1 MHAARF
7 VGRFIVPFAFALAL
21 QAADEWPQG
30 YIVEENSISPDQR
43 YGIVLPSR
51 ETGADV
57 EGEGEN
63 TNYFADLKANRLLG
77 KIEGAD
83 YFQGQNHR
91 GLDVTWSKNSKFAVV
106 VYQGRFGF
114 WSAVVFEMED
124 SRFTQTDIGSHIHKA
139 IDSVI
144 AKQTQ
149 HRDSGADASPLFR
162 FEPGAKIRVYG
173 TATTN
178 PKQFEDVKTY
188 YALFQGLFD
197 VTSKKWIAS
206 AARPLS
212 SDRYDKLERASS
224 SYDSERFK
232 VSPDGFQ
239 GLDGKAEEPQF
250 SGNDM
255 LFRSEESKLK
265 YLDDHMNDVYQAVG
279 FLLPP
284 AHFAKVKE
292 EQIEWLKK
300 RDASSSIAEKS
311 KLTEERTKVLDD
323 LAW

>member
-1 MHAARF
+1 VR
-7 VGRFIVPFAFALAL
+7 I
-21 QAADEWPQG
+21 
-30 YIVEENSISPDQR
+30 ISR
-43 YGIVLPSR
+43 
-51 ETGADV
+51 AK
-57 EGEGEN
+57 
-63 TNYFADLKANRLLG
+63 TN
-77 KIEGAD
+77 
-83 YFQGQNHR
+83 R
-91 GLDVTWSKNSKFAVV
+91 GLDVTWSENSKFAVV
-106 VYQGRFGF
+106 VYQGRVGF
-114 WSAVVFEMED
+114 WSAAVFELKD

-144 AKQTQ
+144 AKQSQ
-149 HRDSGADASPLFR
+149 HRHSGADASPLFR

-178 PKQFEDVKTY
+178 PKQFENVKTY
-188 YALFQGLFD
+188 YALFQGLFE

-206 AARPLS
+206 AARPIT
-212 SDRYDKLERASS
+212 SDQYDKLERASS

-232 VSPDGFQ
+232 VSADGFQ
-239 GLDGKAEEPQF
+239 GLDANAEEPQF

-265 YLDDHMNDVYQAVG
+265 YLDDHMNDVYQTVR

-284 AHFAKVKE
+284 ARFAKVKE
-292 EQIEWLKK
+292 EQNEWLKK

-311 KLTEERTKVLDD
+311 KLTEERTKVLDN